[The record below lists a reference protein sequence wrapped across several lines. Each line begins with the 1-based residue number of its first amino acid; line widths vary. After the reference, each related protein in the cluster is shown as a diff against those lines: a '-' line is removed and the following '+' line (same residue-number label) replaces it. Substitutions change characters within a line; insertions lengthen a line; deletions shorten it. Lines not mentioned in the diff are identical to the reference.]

1 VEDTEAEPV
10 EVVVHGRQ
18 VVHVEHHGR
27 PSAGA
32 VLRFHARRA
41 AGEDE
46 WRYRSRDLRGISFP
60 SALVELNRR
69 EARDRFA
76 PPLRFDLVRFDA
88 RKGKSSTN
96 RGTRATSMIFSVRRW
111 RWRCDLFKPLSC
123 GASQAWGRYSSE
135 K

>member
-1 VEDTEAEPV
+1 MEDTEAEPV

-60 SALVELNRR
+60 ISALVELNRR
-69 EARDRFA
+69 EARRGIVL
-76 PPLRFDLVRFDA
+76 LRRSDLIWFD
-88 RKGKSSTN
+88 SM
-96 RGTRATSMIFSVRRW
+96 RGRERAQLTGEREQ
-111 RWRCDLFKPLSC
+111 L
-123 GASQAWGRYSSE
+123 A
-135 K
+135 